1 MEVHENIMSFQKW
14 KQQQQNGWEKTIHK
28 IIRVLKSF

>member
-1 MEVHENIMSFQKW
+1 MEVHENITLFQKW

-28 IIRVLKSF
+28 SF

>member
-1 MEVHENIMSFQKW
+1 MEVHENITSFQKW

-28 IIRVLKSF
+28 IPFVS